1 MTYCVGVLVDEG
13 LVLAS
18 DSRTNAGVDHLM
30 TYRKMTVFEKPGDR
44 AIVLLSAGN
53 LAITQAVVNLIKEN
67 SAEQAE
73 DLDIMQA
80 KSMFRVAR
88 IFGEAIRE
96 VYSNEADHLNDH
108 NTNFDANFI
117 LGGQVKGGQPR
128 LFHVYAAGNFIEASP
143 ETPFMQIGETKYG
156 KPVLDR
162 IITSKTSLEEAAKCI
177 LVSYTSTIR
186 SNVSVGLPIDLVAY
200 QRDSLKIDSKLNID
214 SDDQYFTALNEGWS
228 EALSDAFNAI
238 PNPDLTRKSGF

>member
-44 AIVLLSAGN
+44 AIILLSAGN

-67 SAEQAE
+67 ATEHVE
-73 DLDIMQA
+73 DLDVMQA
-80 KSMFRVAR
+80 KSMFRIAR
-88 IFGEAIRE
+88 IVGEAIRE
-96 VYSNEADHLNDH
+96 VYGNEADHLNDH
-108 NTNFDANFI
+108 NTTFDANFI
-117 LGGQVKGGQPR
+117 LGGQIKGGQTR

-162 IITSKTSLEEAAKCI
+162 IITSKTSLAEAAKCI
-177 LVSYTSTIR
+177 LVSYTSTLR

-200 QRDSLKIDSKLNID
+200 QRDSLKISSKLNID
-214 SDDQYFTALNEGWS
+214 SDNQYFTELNEGWS

-238 PNPDLTRKSGF
+238 PNPDLTHKNGY